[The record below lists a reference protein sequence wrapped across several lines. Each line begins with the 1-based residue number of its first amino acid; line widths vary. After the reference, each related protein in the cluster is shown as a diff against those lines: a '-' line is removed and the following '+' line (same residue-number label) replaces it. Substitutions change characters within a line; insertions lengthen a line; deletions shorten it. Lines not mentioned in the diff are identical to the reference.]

1 MFLPTPAESQREWAS
16 TVCIAGMNHR
26 CATSAEAH
34 GSRLTALSFF
44 NVGAECAVGKGEL
57 AAVDAR

>member
-44 NVGAECAVGKGEL
+44 NVGAECAVG
-57 AAVDAR
+57 